1 LPPAPPIGGVG
12 LVPRRPCIEFPCPM
26 LAVPGKARCRIHEAQ
41 LQRAKWA
48 RNPNRDMGYRRLKR
62 LVVLPVPCA
71 ICGEAITRFGHD
83 GGSHTFDHVTPWS
96 EAPSND
102 PSNLRHAHRSCNSRR
117 GRGPRVA

>member
-62 LVVLPVPCA
+62 A
-71 ICGEAITRFGHD
+71 
-83 GGSHTFDHVTPWS
+83 GGV
-96 EAPSND
+96 AGAV
-102 PSNLRHAHRSCNSRR
+102 RHLRR
-117 GRGPRVA
+117 GDHPLRP